1 MWKKVN
7 NSILIGR
14 LTKDPELKYIPGSG
28 IAVSTFTI
36 AVDRD
41 YIKKDGNK
49 ETDFIPVEVMG
60 KLAEVCANNLCKGRL
75 VAVEGSIRVNS
86 YEKEGEKR
94 TYTKVHANKIKFLDY
109 KKEDNEKEYMF
120 EPKGLDQQGFQAIDD
135 PDIPF

>member
-1 MWKKVN
+1 MN

-14 LTKDPELKYIPGSG
+14 LTKNPELKYIPGSG
-28 IAVSTFTI
+28 TAVSAFTI
-36 AVDRD
+36 AVDRE
-41 YIKKDGNK
+41 YKNKDGNK
-49 ETDFIPVEVMG
+49 ETDFIPIEVMG
-60 KLAEVCANNLCKGRL
+60 KLAEICANNLGKGRL

>member
-1 MWKKVN
+1 M
-7 NSILIGR
+7 NSVILIGR

-28 IAVSTFTI
+28 TAVSTFTI

-41 YIKKDGNK
+41 YIKKDGTK
-49 ETDFIPVEVMG
+49 ETDFIPIEVMG
-60 KLAEVCANNLCKGRL
+60 KLAEICANNLTKGRL
-75 VAVEGSIRVNS
+75 IGVEGSIRVNS
-86 YEKEGEKR
+86 YEKDGEKR

-109 KKEDNEKEYMF
+109 KKDDTEKEYMF

>member
-1 MWKKVN
+1 MN
-7 NSILIGR
+7 NVILIGR
-14 LTKDPELKYIPGSG
+14 LTKDPELKYIQGSG
-28 IAVSTFTI
+28 TAVSTFTI

-60 KLAEVCANNLCKGRL
+60 KLAEVCANNLTKGRL
-75 VAVEGSIRVNS
+75 IGVEGSIRVNS

-135 PDIPF
+135 LDIPF

>member
-1 MWKKVN
+1 MN

-14 LTKDPELKYIPGSG
+14 LTKDPELKYIPSSG
-28 IAVSTFTI
+28 TAVSTFTI

-109 KKEDNEKEYMF
+109 KKDDAGKEYMF

>member
-1 MWKKVN
+1 MN
-7 NSILIGR
+7 NVAMIGR

-28 IAVSTFTI
+28 TAVSTFTI
-36 AVDRD
+36 AIDRD
-41 YIKKDGNK
+41 YIKKDGTK
-49 ETDFIPVEVMG
+49 ETDFIPIEVMG
-60 KLAEVCANNLCKGRL
+60 KLAEICANNLTKGRL
-75 VAVEGSIRVNS
+75 IGVEGSIRVNS

>member
-1 MWKKVN
+1 MN

>member
-1 MWKKVN
+1 MN
-7 NSILIGR
+7 NTTLIGR
-14 LTKDPELKYIPGSG
+14 LTRDPELKYIPGSG
-28 IAVSTFTI
+28 TAVSTFTI

-41 YIKKDGNK
+41 YIKKDGTK
-49 ETDFIPVEVMG
+49 ETDFIPIEVMG
-60 KLAEVCANNLCKGRL
+60 KLAEICANNLTKGRL
-75 VAVEGSIRVNS
+75 IGVEGSIRVNS

>member
-1 MWKKVN
+1 M
-7 NSILIGR
+7 NSVILIGR

-28 IAVSTFTI
+28 TAVSTFTI
-36 AVDRD
+36 AIDRD
-41 YIKKDGNK
+41 YIKKDGTK
-49 ETDFIPVEVMG
+49 ETDFIPIEVMG
-60 KLAEVCANNLCKGRL
+60 KLAEVCANNLTKGRL
-75 VAVEGSIRVNS
+75 IGVEGSIRVNS

>member
-1 MWKKVN
+1 M
-7 NSILIGR
+7 NSVILIGR

-28 IAVSTFTI
+28 TAVSTFTI

-41 YIKKDGNK
+41 YIKKDGTK
-49 ETDFIPVEVMG
+49 ETDFIPIEVMG
-60 KLAEVCANNLCKGRL
+60 KLAEICANNLTKGRL
-75 VAVEGSIRVNS
+75 IGVEGSIRVNS

>member
-1 MWKKVN
+1 M
-7 NSILIGR
+7 NSVILIGR

-28 IAVSTFTI
+28 TAVSTFTI

-41 YIKKDGNK
+41 YIKKDGTK
-49 ETDFIPVEVMG
+49 ETDFIPIEVMG
-60 KLAEVCANNLCKGRL
+60 KLAEVCANNLGKGRL

-86 YEKEGEKR
+86 YEKDGEKR

-109 KKEDNEKEYMF
+109 KKDDTEKEYMF

>member
-1 MWKKVN
+1 MN
-7 NSILIGR
+7 NVAMIGR

-28 IAVSTFTI
+28 TAVSTFTI
-36 AVDRD
+36 AIDRD

-60 KLAEVCANNLCKGRL
+60 KLAEVCANNLTKGRL
-75 VAVEGSIRVNS
+75 IGVEGSIRVNS

>member
-1 MWKKVN
+1 M
-7 NSILIGR
+7 NSVILIGR

-28 IAVSTFTI
+28 TVVSTFTI

-41 YIKKDGNK
+41 YIKKDGTK
-49 ETDFIPVEVMG
+49 ETDFIPIEVMG
-60 KLAEVCANNLCKGRL
+60 KLAEVCANNLGKGRL

-86 YEKEGEKR
+86 YEKDGEKR

-109 KKEDNEKEYMF
+109 KKDDTEKEYMF
-120 EPKGLDQQGFQAIDD
+120 EPKGLEQQGFQAIDD